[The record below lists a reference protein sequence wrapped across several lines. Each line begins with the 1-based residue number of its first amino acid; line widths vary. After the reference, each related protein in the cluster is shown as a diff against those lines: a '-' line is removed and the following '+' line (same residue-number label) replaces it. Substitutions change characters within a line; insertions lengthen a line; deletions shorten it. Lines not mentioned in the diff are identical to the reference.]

1 MDKLFLSESNQTSQV
16 NVRAPNGPYLVGG
29 LNDHFMTC
37 YNACSH
43 KQTFKSNKACSC
55 TKDLNQL
62 NNYVQLSNTCSIH
75 LAERQQYFNYPD
87 LCNRR
92 VVNNILKIIKH
103 KIELNIKLSR
113 NCTARGSDTGL
124 VRVGPAKV

>member
-29 LNDHFMTC
+29 LNDHSMTC

-55 TKDLNQL
+55 TKDLNQQ

-75 LAERQQYFNYPD
+75 LEERQQFFNYPD
-87 LCNRR
+87 LCSRS
-92 VVNNILKIIKH
+92 VVTNNLEVIKH
-103 KIELNIKLSR
+103 KIELNSQMSR
-113 NCTARGSDTGL
+113 YSTAGGL
-124 VRVGPAKV
+124 VLSSP

>member
-1 MDKLFLSESNQTSQV
+1 MHNIFLSESNQTSQF

-29 LNDHFMTC
+29 LNDHSTTC

-55 TKDLNQL
+55 TKDLNQQ

-75 LAERQQYFNYPD
+75 LAERQHYFNYPD
-87 LCNRR
+87 LFSRR
-92 VVNNILKIIKH
+92 VVTNILKVEEHQLLK
-103 KIELNIKLSR
+103 LNFQIFWFSLCSHCSLKL
-113 NCTARGSDTGL
+113 GSQ
-124 VRVGPAKV
+124 